1 MLSHY
6 KASLTRL
13 GDPVARAL
21 LRAHVR
27 PNHLTMVGLGVSILA
42 ACALAQGQ
50 LRVGAVLLALAG
62 LFDFFDGSL
71 ARLAN
76 SVSAFGAFLD
86 SVVDRYSDLVVL
98 LGVVLYYHRATDTTG
113 VFLTMVALVGTIMTS
128 YTKARAQSI
137 GVACEIGLIERPER
151 LIVLIA
157 GATFNVLTPAMIALA
172 VLTNLTALQRILY
185 MRRAAADAGADPPL
199 TGVARPARGL
209 AGTLAG
215 MRRLTAAACLV
226 SVVLVGAAP
235 AGLSPDLRERFAAGL
250 AAHKAGDWAG
260 GEPGVRRSR
269 RGPEPTSRTT
279 RCSSRPRASSARG
292 TWSRRGRWPPRPPTA
307 RPRAGSRPPP

>member
-27 PNHLTMVGLGVSILA
+27 PNHLTVVGLGVSILA
-42 ACALAQGQ
+42 ACALAQGR

-76 SVSAFGAFLD
+76 RVSAFGAFLD

-98 LGVVLYYHRATDTTG
+98 MGVVLYYHRAAETTG
-113 VFLTMVALVGTIMTS
+113 ILLTMAALLGTIMTS

-137 GVACEIGLIERPER
+137 GLACEIGLIERPER
-151 LIVLIA
+151 LILLIA
-157 GATFNVLTPAMIALA
+157 GATLNLLTPAMVALA
-172 VLTNLTALQRILY
+172 VLTNLTALRRILY
-185 MRRAAADAGADPPL
+185 KRRAAAH
-199 TGVARPARGL
+199 
-209 AGTLAG
+209 
-215 MRRLTAAACLV
+215 
-226 SVVLVGAAP
+226 
-235 AGLSPDLRERFAAGL
+235 ERIL
-250 AAHKAGDWAG
+250 H
-260 GEPGVRRSR
+260 
-269 RGPEPTSRTT
+269 
-279 RCSSRPRASSARG
+279 
-292 TWSRRGRWPPRPPTA
+292 
-307 RPRAGSRPPP
+307 

>member
-6 KASLTRL
+6 KTRFERL

-27 PNHLTMVGLGVSILA
+27 PNHLTVVGLGVSILA
-42 ACALAQGQ
+42 ALALSQGR
-50 LRVGAVLLALAG
+50 LRVGALLLALAG

-98 LGVVLYYHRATDTTG
+98 LGVVLYYHRAADTQG
-113 VFLTMVALVGTIMTS
+113 VFLTMITMVGTIMIS

-137 GVACEIGLIERPER
+137 GLACEIGLMERPER

-157 GATFNVLTPAMIALA
+157 GATFNVLTPAVIALA
-172 VLTNLTALQRILY
+172 VLTNVTALQRILY
-185 MRRAAADAGADPPL
+185 TRRAAA
-199 TGVARPARGL
+199 
-209 AGTLAG
+209 
-215 MRRLTAAACLV
+215 AAA
-226 SVVLVGAAP
+226 AARED
-235 AGLSPDLRERFAAGL
+235 ALR
-250 AAHKAGDWAG
+250 
-260 GEPGVRRSR
+260 
-269 RGPEPTSRTT
+269 
-279 RCSSRPRASSARG
+279 
-292 TWSRRGRWPPRPPTA
+292 
-307 RPRAGSRPPP
+307 

>member
-1 MLSHY
+1 MLKHY

-27 PNHLTMVGLGVSILA
+27 PNHLTLVGLGVSILA
-42 ACALAQGQ
+42 ACAFAHGS
-50 LRVGAVLLALAG
+50 LRTGAALLTLAG

-98 LGVVLYYHRATDTTG
+98 LGVVLYYHRAADTTG
-113 VFLTMVALVGTIMTS
+113 VFLTIGALVGTIMTS

-157 GATFNVLTPAMIALA
+157 GAAFNVLTPAMIALA

-185 MRRAAADAGADPPL
+185 TRRAAA
-199 TGVARPARGL
+199 V
-209 AGTLAG
+209 
-215 MRRLTAAACLV
+215 
-226 SVVLVGAAP
+226 
-235 AGLSPDLRERFAAGL
+235 REDIL
-250 AAHKAGDWAG
+250 H
-260 GEPGVRRSR
+260 
-269 RGPEPTSRTT
+269 
-279 RCSSRPRASSARG
+279 
-292 TWSRRGRWPPRPPTA
+292 
-307 RPRAGSRPPP
+307 

>member
-27 PNHLTMVGLGVSILA
+27 PNHLTMLGLGVSIVA
-42 ACALAQGQ
+42 ACALAQGR

-98 LGVVLYYHRATDTTG
+98 LGVVLYYHRAADYTG

-157 GATFNVLTPAMIALA
+157 GATFNLLTPAMIALA

-185 MRRAAADAGADPPL
+185 TRRAAA
-199 TGVARPARGL
+199 
-209 AGTLAG
+209 
-215 MRRLTAAACLV
+215 
-226 SVVLVGAAP
+226 
-235 AGLSPDLRERFAAGL
+235 REQIL
-250 AAHKAGDWAG
+250 H
-260 GEPGVRRSR
+260 
-269 RGPEPTSRTT
+269 
-279 RCSSRPRASSARG
+279 
-292 TWSRRGRWPPRPPTA
+292 
-307 RPRAGSRPPP
+307 